1 MNLQD
6 LITKLQKIEEGAL
19 PVAPVSTDSG
29 GAGASD
35 EGIEIIGSPMPSS
48 IMGHSEPPKQQD
60 SINMNVSLNG
70 SGAQGVKDL
79 MNILRDIENGV
90 THDEPVHGEP
100 SPAEPAHDTDTEND
114 TLLGDMIHSIQ
125 HDAPEEE
132 VEEEQGETWGN
143 SVHGDQGAHTKGI
156 GAVTNSGDDMNS
168 KGKLSPLARAPGSN
182 TMVHHYHESLVSKL
196 KTMYEAI
203 KEDRTE
209 EKDKDGNVIRWKEEG
224 EWTKKSG
231 KEGRGKVTNLSDK
244 ARRETEKLS
253 KKEPEKMHESVS
265 QMLALNKRLNG

>member
-6 LITKLQKIEEGAL
+6 LITKLQKIEEGAP
-19 PVAPVSTDSG
+19 PVAPVSTDLG

-35 EGIEIIGSPMPSS
+35 EGIEIIGSPMPS

-90 THDEPVHGEP
+90 AHDEPVHGEP
-100 SPAEPAHDTDTEND
+100 SPAEPSHDDGAETDP
-114 TLLGDMIHSIQ
+114 LLGDMVHSME
-125 HDAPEEE
+125 HDAPEE

-143 SVHGDQGAHTKGI
+143 SVHGDQGAHTKGVD
-156 GAVTNSGDDMNS
+156 AVTGSGDDMNS

-182 TMVHHYHESLVSKL
+182 TMVHHYHESIVANLQA
-196 KTMYEAI
+196 MYEEI
-203 KEDRTE
+203 KNR
-209 EKDKDGNVIRWKEEG
+209 
-224 EWTKKSG
+224 
-231 KEGRGKVTNLSDK
+231 
-244 ARRETEKLS
+244 
-253 KKEPEKMHESVS
+253 
-265 QMLALNKRLNG
+265 